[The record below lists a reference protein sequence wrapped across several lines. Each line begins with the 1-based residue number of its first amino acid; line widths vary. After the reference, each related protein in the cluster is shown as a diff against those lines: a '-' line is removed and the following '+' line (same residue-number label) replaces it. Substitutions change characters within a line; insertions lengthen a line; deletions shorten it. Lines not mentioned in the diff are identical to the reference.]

1 MPRVNRSTLLLSLL
15 CSCMSAPGLAHA
27 QPGSSAA
34 QDHQG
39 QGAFE
44 VTSGL
49 GRKLYALPDNDAV
62 TSARA
67 ELAKDPGNVELVLKL
82 SKAQAGRRQYRE
94 AVMTDTR
101 GIAVSPS
108 SADLYIERGHRELG
122 LRRFRSAMID
132 LEHAVQLD
140 PNQLDGHYHLALS
153 HYFEGEFPE
162 AAHSFRMALNLAKS
176 DDSIIDCSNWL
187 YVSLR
192 RAGQEQEAAEV
203 LKRITPGMT
212 NTEPHLKA
220 YLELLRF
227 YQGAPESTVL
237 PPHPAPGDLEGEL
250 RFNTQTYGAGNWSL
264 YNHDPKKA
272 VPLFQ
277 SVVPGEAW
285 NSWGFIGSETELR
298 RMHSS
303 K

>member
-1 MPRVNRSTLLLSLL
+1 MIRPSRSLFLLPVLSTYLT
-15 CSCMSAPGLAHA
+15 APVLA
-27 QPGSSAA
+27 QPAQAVAPAA
-34 QDHQG
+34 AREE
-39 QGAFE
+39 QGALE
-44 VTSGL
+44 VTSKL
-49 GRKLYALPDNDAV
+49 GRKLYALPDNQAIQ
-62 TSARA
+62 SAKA
-67 ELAKDPGNVELVLKL
+67 DLARDPSNIELVLKL

-94 AVMTDTR
+94 AVTTDTN
-101 GIAVSPS
+101 GIAHAPS
-108 SADLYIERGHRELG
+108 SAELYIERGHRELG
-122 LRRFRSAMID
+122 LRQFRSAMID

-162 AAHSFRMALNLAKS
+162 AAHSFGMALKLAKS
-176 DDSIIDCSNWL
+176 DDSVIDCSNWL

-192 RAGQEQEAAEV
+192 RAGKDQEAAEV

-220 YLELLRF
+220 YLQLLRF

-237 PPHPAPGDLEGEL
+237 PPHPGPGDLESEL
-250 RFNTQTYGAGNWSL
+250 GFNTQTYGVGNWHL
-264 YNHDPKKA
+264 YNHDSIKSA
-272 VPLFQ
+272 ALFR

-285 NSWGFIGSETELR
+285 NSWGFIGSETELI
-298 RMHSS
+298 RMRSS